1 MGDVFDTEYKG
12 NHFLTQDYVNPFWN
26 YDTSH
31 FYAYDGIG
39 PVSGLLPFPGS
50 FSIDYSHTGYFLIKM
65 TDLDGTLLFEDPIYG
80 SAVGNPEV
88 CAEEYLSPVMES
100 RYYDM
105 QGRRLQSEPTDGI
118 YIKIDILEDGTTKV
132 TRNFGK

>member
-1 MGDVFDTEYKG
+1 
-12 NHFLTQDYVNPFWN
+12 
-26 YDTSH
+26 
-31 FYAYDGIG
+31 
-39 PVSGLLPFPGS
+39 
-50 FSIDYSHTGYFLIKM
+50 M
-65 TDLDGTLLFEDPIYG
+65 TDLDGTVLFEDPIYG
-80 SAVGNPEV
+80 SAVGNPEI
-88 CAEEYLSPVMES
+88 CTEEYLSPVMES